1 MSNRDI
7 KAIKRQQR
15 MIRNRES
22 ASLSRQRRKSYLES
36 IEKRN
41 NYLEDDNKQ
50 LQASNINLR
59 KKISMLQEEI
69 RRTQNNVPHAC
80 ILNAKTITISNLC

>member
-1 MSNRDI
+1 LSSRDL

-22 ASLSRQRRKSYLES
+22 ASLSRQRRKAYLES

-41 NYLEDDNKQ
+41 TSLEDENKQ
-50 LQASNINLR
+50 LQNANRSLQQ
-59 KKISMLQEEI
+59 KIEILQAQI
-69 RRTQNNVPHAC
+69 RQNSS
-80 ILNAKTITISNLC
+80 KTCFISLS